1 MKIGVNLEFAR
12 TDNLSAAQ
20 AIKQA
25 AQAGYEYVEPYVYS
39 DITLPINSHLVLR
52 TDTPYHHFHT
62 AQSDVTAIN
71 RLRDQLQLTFSAVDA
86 HCSLLLPQFGTE
98 YLKAAIDF
106 AARIACPIVMSDE
119 GPLSLDWMDLDRSFD
134 IMCFAL
140 EQVVKYARSRRVKYA
155 MELHNALTAQP
166 DYVVRLLDRFGPD
179 ALGVNFDTGNSFL
192 AGNDPVQ
199 YLGRV
204 ADRVIH
210 VHIKDIPKSQLDQ
223 RGKVTGTRVGVAAG
237 DGEVDLLG
245 IIDVLANVGYDGVLS
260 VECDTFD
267 QAARSLPFL
276 KGLIDKL

>member
-1 MKIGVNLEFAR
+1 MKVGVNLEFAR
-12 TDNLSAAQ
+12 TDNLSATQ
-20 AIKQA
+20 AMKQA

-39 DITLPINSHLVLR
+39 DIRLSINSHLVLQ

-62 AQSDVTAIN
+62 GQTDVTAIN
-71 RLRDQLQLTFSAVDA
+71 QLREQLQLSFSAVDA

-106 AARIACPIVMSDE
+106 AAQTACPIVMSDE
-119 GPLSLDWMDLDRSFD
+119 GPLSLDWMGLDKSFD

-140 EQVVKYARSRRVKYA
+140 EQVVKYSHSRRVQYA

-166 DYVVRLLDRFGPD
+166 DYVVKLLNRFGPD
-179 ALGVNFDTGNSFL
+179 DLGVNFDTGNSFL
-192 AGNDPVQ
+192 AGNDPVE
-199 YLGRV
+199 YLERV

-210 VHIKDIPKSQLDQ
+210 VHVKDIPKSQLNQ

-237 DGEVDLLG
+237 EGEVNLPG
-245 IIDVLANVGYDGVLS
+245 VIEVLDNVGYDGVLS

-267 QAARSLPFL
+267 QAKRSLAYL
-276 KGLIDKL
+276 KGLIE